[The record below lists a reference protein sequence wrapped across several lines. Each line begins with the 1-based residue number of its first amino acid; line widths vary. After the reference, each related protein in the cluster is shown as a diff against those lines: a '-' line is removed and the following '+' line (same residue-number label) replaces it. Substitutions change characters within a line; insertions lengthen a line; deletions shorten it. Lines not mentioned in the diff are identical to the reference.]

1 MVPISEKMAPFAEE
15 GDYSQNGG
23 FYPQM
28 KGSVLRRRVYPQKKG
43 PAFKRR
49 SFPLEEVPCRE
60 EWVYPQMRGFI
71 TRRKVPSS

>member
-28 KGSVLRRRVYPQKKG
+28 KGT
-43 PAFKRR
+43 F
-49 SFPLEEVPCRE
+49 
-60 EWVYPQMRGFI
+60 
-71 TRRKVPSS
+71 T